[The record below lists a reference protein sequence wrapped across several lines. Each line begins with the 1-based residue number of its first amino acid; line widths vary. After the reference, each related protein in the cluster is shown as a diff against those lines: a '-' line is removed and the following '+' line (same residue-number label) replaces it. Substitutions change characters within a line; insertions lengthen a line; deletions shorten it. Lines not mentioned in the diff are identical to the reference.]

1 MRIECGP
8 VRLSLATGKVKHH
21 TNGSAILDLADK
33 DGRWSGDLYL
43 SPVEMKKL
51 NTRGVRRIETKSE
64 EVGV

>member
-8 VRLSLATGKVKHH
+8 VRLMFNAGKVKHNQ
-21 TNGSAILDLADK
+21 NGSAILYLEDK
-33 DGRWSGDLYL
+33 DGRWKGDLYL

-51 NTRGVRRIETKSE
+51 FTKPVRQIDNRV